1 MPNVSFSSI
10 NVLNG
15 NELGDTPQVSL
26 QTSGKKTA
34 RGSETL
40 LIFLDFP
47 NASPTTCAELART
60 LSDGYTRSPGGMTSA
75 LRLAVKLAND
85 KAIQFNKGAPPSS
98 RLEGSISCA
107 LITTDGVVIAQA
119 GPALAFARASTG
131 AFETI
136 APFGDGPAQVVGMT
150 PSIDVHFNNFAPQAG
165 DVFVLTGARS
175 YIDVSD
181 SLVNVCMGKGDARMV
196 AGYLNANVKQGR
208 MVGVAISVEGANAP
222 AVSALAPK
230 AAAPEPE
237 PAGMPAPIAA
247 STVTA
252 ATVAATTSKSAG
264 SDIAA
269 SVSHAGESMKAGVSQ
284 ASKSIQRSLS
294 SFGGKLLPEESP
306 VEVAQRSKTT
316 TFILAAIAILLPIL
330 IGVMVGVLYF
340 QFSGEAERLQARS
353 NALAAVEAVKATNDP
368 AQVKAG
374 WAKALQLIAD
384 YEAKSPDDTTT
395 FADARMAAR
404 TQLDQISQVT
414 RVNTT
419 ALAQFDTVAPRRIAA
434 SSLGI
439 YTLDLQNNTGEYYVL
454 NPERNAVTGKKV
466 QITFGEGMTATTTL
480 NDVAWATTTGD
491 RWRTEGAVYFSAG
504 DVWEYSSATGRAA
517 PIKIPVNA
525 DATPGTVQSGEL
537 YNNSVY
543 LLDRGVGQIWR
554 FPLAGDELGTGNSYF
569 RSPYRPLQESLD
581 MAIDGAIYVLQQNGA
596 VLKYFG
602 RQPVQFTI
610 GGLPEPFNRV
620 AAIAVSGDDPNRG
633 SVFVLDAGAGS
644 VIELSK
650 TGQFIRQ
657 YRGNGDEWVNALDMS
672 LDPTSNTMYVAT
684 QDRLFS
690 FAVQLPPPPPATPEV
705 TPTATQ

>member
-26 QTSGKKTA
+26 QTSGKKTT

-47 NASPTTCAELART
+47 NASPSTCADLART
-60 LSDGYTRSPGGMTSA
+60 LSDGYSRSPGGMTSA
-75 LRLAVKLAND
+75 LRLAMKLASD
-85 KAIQFNKGAPPSS
+85 RAVQLNKGVPPAM

-107 LITTDGVVIAQA
+107 LITPETIVIAQA

-136 APFGDGPAQVVGMT
+136 APYVVDGPAQVVGAT
-150 PSIDVHFNNFAPQAG
+150 SAIDVHFNNFSPQAG

-175 YIDVSD
+175 YVDVND
-181 SLVNVCMGKGDARMV
+181 QLVNICMGKGDARMV
-196 AGYLNANVKQGR
+196 AGYLNANVKHGR
-208 MVGVAISVEGANAP
+208 MTGVAISVDGAHAP
-222 AVSALAPK
+222 VTAAPSTQTT
-230 AAAPEPE
+230 APEPA
-237 PAGMPAPIAA
+237 PAI
-247 STVTA
+247 
-252 ATVAATTSKSAG
+252 AATTAAVAAAATAESKSAG
-264 SDIAA
+264 GDFSA
-269 SVSHAGESMKAGVSQ
+269 SVSQAGESVKAGVSN
-284 ASKSIQRSLS
+284 ATKSIQRSLS
-294 SFGGKLLPEESP
+294 NFGGKLLPEESP

-316 TFILAAIAILLPIL
+316 TFILAAVAIILPIL
-330 IGVMVGVLYF
+330 IGVIVGVLYF
-340 QFSGEAERLQARS
+340 QFSGEAEKLQARS
-353 NALAAVEAVKATNDP
+353 NALAAVEVVKATNDP

-384 YEAKSPDDTTT
+384 YEAKSPDDKTT
-395 FADARMAAR
+395 FADARNAAR
-404 TQLDQISQVT
+404 AQLDQISQVT

-419 ALAQFDTVAPRRIAA
+419 ALAQFDAVAPRRIAA

-439 YTLDLQNNTGEYYVL
+439 YALDLQNNTGEYYVL

-466 QITFGEGMTATTTL
+466 QITFGEGATNTVKL
-480 NDVAWATTTGD
+480 SDVAWATTTGD
-491 RWRTEGAVYFSAG
+491 RWRTEGAVFFNAG
-504 DVWEYSSATGRAA
+504 DIWEYSSATGRAA
-517 PIKIPVNA
+517 PLKIPVNA
-525 DATPGTVQSGEL
+525 DATPGNVQSGEL
-537 YNNSVY
+537 YNNAVY
-543 LLDRGVGQIWR
+543 LLDTGVGQIWR
-554 FPLAGDELGTGNSYF
+554 YPLAGDVLGTGTSYF
-569 RSPYRPLQESLD
+569 RSPYRPLQDGLD
-581 MAIDGAIYVLQQNGA
+581 MAIDGAVYVLQKNGA

-602 RQPVQFTI
+602 RQATQFTI
-610 GGLPEPFNRV
+610 AGLPEQFNRV
-620 AAIAVSGDDPNRG
+620 AALAISGDDPNRG

-657 YRGNGDEWVNALDMS
+657 YRGNGDEWKDALDMS

-690 FAVQLPPPPPATPEV
+690 FAVQPPPPAPA
-705 TPTATQ
+705 TPTTTPATTQ

>member
-47 NASPTTCAELART
+47 NASPSTCADLSRT
-60 LSDGYTRSPGGMTSA
+60 LSDGYSRSPGGMTSA
-75 LRLAVKLAND
+75 LRLAMKLASD
-85 KAIQFNKGAPPSS
+85 RAMQLNKGAPPAM

-107 LITTDGVVIAQA
+107 LITPETVVIAQA

-136 APFGDGPAQVVGMT
+136 APFVDGPEQIVGVT
-150 PSIDVHFNNFAPQAG
+150 SAIDVHFNNFAPQAG
-165 DVFVLTGARS
+165 DVFMLTGGRS
-175 YIDVSD
+175 YVDVND
-181 SLVNVCMGKGDARMV
+181 QLVNICMGKGDARMV
-196 AGYLNANVKQGR
+196 AGYLNANVKHGR
-208 MVGVAISVEGANAP
+208 LTGVAISVDGAHAASSAAP
-222 AVSALAPK
+222 SPQ
-230 AAAPEPE
+230 AAAPEPT
-237 PAGMPAPIAA
+237 PAMTA
-247 STVTA
+247 TA
-252 ATVAATTSKSAG
+252 ATATAVAASEAASKSAG
-264 SDIAA
+264 S
-269 SVSHAGESMKAGVSQ
+269 SVSSSASQVGESVKSGVSN
-284 ASKSIQRSLS
+284 ATKSIQRSLS
-294 SFGGKLLPEESP
+294 NFGGKLLPEESP
-306 VEVAQRSKTT
+306 AEVAQRSKTT
-316 TFILAAIAILLPIL
+316 TFILAAIAIILPIL
-330 IGVMVGVLYF
+330 IGVIVGVLYF

-384 YEAKSPDDTTT
+384 YEAKSPDDKTT
-395 FADARMAAR
+395 FVDARNAAR
-404 TQLDQISQVT
+404 AQLDQISQVT

-419 ALAQFDTVAPRRIAA
+419 ALAQFDAPAPRRIAA

-439 YTLDLQNNTGEYYVL
+439 YALDLQSNLGEYYVL

-466 QITFGEGMTATTTL
+466 QITFGEGATSTVKL
-480 NDVAWATTTGD
+480 SDVAWATTTGD
-491 RWRTEGAVYFSAG
+491 RWRTEGAVFFAAG
-504 DVWEYSSATGRAA
+504 DIWEYSSATGRAA

-525 DATPGTVQSGEL
+525 DATPGNVQSGEL

-543 LLDRGVGQIWR
+543 LLDTGVGQIWR
-554 FPLAGDELGTGNSYF
+554 FPLAGDALGTGNSYF
-569 RSPYRPLQESLD
+569 RSPYRPLQDGLD
-581 MAIDGAIYVLQQNGA
+581 MAIDGAIYILQKNGA

-602 RQPVQFTI
+602 RQAADFNPA
-610 GGLPEPFNRV
+610 GLPEPFNRV
-620 AAIAVSGDDPNRG
+620 AALAVSGDDPNRG

-644 VIELSK
+644 VIEMSK

-657 YRGNGDEWVNALDMS
+657 YRGNGDEWKDALDMS

-690 FAVQLPPPPPATPEV
+690 FAVQPPPPAPVEP
-705 TPTATQ
+705 TPTPATTQ

>member
-26 QTSGKKTA
+26 QTSGKKSA

-60 LSDGYTRSPGGMTSA
+60 LSDGYSRSPGGMTSA

-85 KAIQFNKGAPPSS
+85 KAIQFNKGAPPAS

-107 LITTDGVVIAQA
+107 LITTEGVVIAQT

-136 APFGDGPAQVVGMT
+136 APYGDGPTQIVGTT

-175 YIDVSD
+175 YVDVSD
-181 SLVNVCMGKGDARMV
+181 ALVGVCMGKGDARMV

-222 AVSALAPK
+222 AVSALAPIT
-230 AAAPEPE
+230 AMPEAE
-237 PAGMPAPIAA
+237 PAGMPMPAMAA
-247 STVTA
+247 ATATTA
-252 ATVAATTSKSAG
+252 AAATAGKSAG

-284 ASKSIQRSLS
+284 ATKSIQRSLS
-294 SFGGKLLPEESP
+294 SFGGKLLPDESP
-306 VEVAQRSKTT
+306 AEVVQRSKTT
-316 TFILAAIAILLPIL
+316 TFILAAIAIILPIL
-330 IGVMVGVLYF
+330 IGVVIGVLYF

-368 AQVKAG
+368 AQIKAG
-374 WAKALQLIAD
+374 WDRALQLIAD
-384 YEAKSPDDTTT
+384 YEAKSPDDAAT
-395 FADARMAAR
+395 FADARTAAR
-404 TQLDQISQVT
+404 AQLDQISQVT

-419 ALAQFDTVAPRRIAA
+419 ALTQFEVAAPRRISA

-439 YTLDLQNNTGEYYVL
+439 YALDLQSNAGEYYVL
-454 NPERNAVTGKKV
+454 NPERNAVTGRKV
-466 QITFGEGMTATTTL
+466 QIAFGDGLTTTTSL

-491 RWRTEGAVYFSAG
+491 RWRTEGAIFFSPG

-543 LLDRGVGQIWR
+543 LLDTRVGQIWR
-554 FPLAGDELGTGNSYF
+554 FPLAGDALGEGNPYF

-581 MAIDGAIYVLQQNGA
+581 MAIDGAIYVLQRNGA

-602 RQPVQFTI
+602 RQPVQFNI
-610 GGLPEPFNRV
+610 AGLPEPLNRV
-620 AAIAVSGDDPNRG
+620 AAMAVSGDDPNRG

-690 FAVQLPPPPPATPEV
+690 FAVQPPPPPPATPEV
-705 TPTATQ
+705 TPTTAP

>member
-26 QTSGKKTA
+26 QTSGKKTT

-47 NASPTTCAELART
+47 TASPSTCADLART
-60 LSDGYTRSPGGMTSA
+60 LSDGYSRSPGGMTSA

-85 KAIQFNKGAPPSS
+85 RAIQLNKGAPPAA

-107 LITTDGVVIAQA
+107 LITPETVVIAQA
-119 GPALAFARASTG
+119 GPALAFARANTG

-136 APFGDGPAQVVGMT
+136 APYGEGSTQLVGMT
-150 PSIDVHFNNFAPQAG
+150 TAIDVHFNNFSPQPG
-165 DVFVLTGARS
+165 DVFVLTGTRS
-175 YIDVSD
+175 YLDVSD
-181 SLVNVCMGKGDARMV
+181 TLVNVCMGKGDARMV
-196 AGYLNANVKQGR
+196 AGYLNANIKQGR
-208 MVGVAISVEGANAP
+208 MMGVAISVDGANAP
-222 AVSALAPK
+222 A
-230 AAAPEPE
+230 AAAPAPRAATPQAE
-237 PAGMPAPIAA
+237 PASMPAAA
-247 STVTA
+247 TA
-252 ATVAATTSKSAG
+252 ATVAASTVTKSSSTVA
-264 SDIAA
+264 SDISA

-284 ASKSIQRSLS
+284 ATKSIQRSLS

-306 VEVAQRSKTT
+306 VEVAQRSKAT
-316 TFILAAIAILLPIL
+316 TFILAAIAIILPIL
-330 IGVMVGVLYF
+330 IGVIVGVLYF

-368 AQVKAG
+368 AQVKVG
-374 WAKALQLIAD
+374 WAKALQLID
-384 YEAKSPDDTTT
+384 EYETKNPDDRAT
-395 FADARMAAR
+395 FVDARTAAR
-404 TQLDQISQVT
+404 AQLDQISQVT
-414 RVNTT
+414 RVSTT
-419 ALAQFDTVAPRRIAA
+419 ALAQFDTTAPRQIAA

-439 YTLDLQNNTGEYYVL
+439 YTLDMSANTGEYYVL
-454 NPERNAVTGKKV
+454 NPERNAVAGKKV
-466 QITFGEGMTATTTL
+466 QITFGDGLTATAKL
-480 NDVAWATTTGD
+480 SDVAWATTTGD
-491 RWRTEGAVYFSAG
+491 RWRTEGAVFFSNG
-504 DVWEYSSATGRAA
+504 DIWEYSSATGRAA
-517 PIKIPVNA
+517 PIKIPVDA
-525 DATPGTVQSGEL
+525 DATPGTVKSGVL

-543 LLDRGVGQIWR
+543 LLDTGVGQVWR
-554 FPLAGDELGTGNSYF
+554 YPLAGDVLGTGNSYF
-569 RSPYRPLQESLD
+569 RSPYRPLQESVD
-581 MAIDGAIYVLQQNGA
+581 MAIDGAVYVLQQNGA

-602 RQPVQFTI
+602 RQPVQFNI
-610 GGLPEPFNRV
+610 AGLPEQLIRV

-657 YRGNGDEWVNALDMS
+657 YRGNGDEWVNAIDMS

-690 FAVQLPPPPPATPEV
+690 FAVQPPPPPPATPEV
-705 TPTATQ
+705 TPTTAP

>member
-1 MPNVSFSSI
+1 
-10 NVLNG
+10 
-15 NELGDTPQVSL
+15 
-26 QTSGKKTA
+26 
-34 RGSETL
+34 
-40 LIFLDFP
+40 
-47 NASPTTCAELART
+47 
-60 LSDGYTRSPGGMTSA
+60 MTSA

-85 KAIQFNKGAPPSS
+85 RAIQLNKGAPPAA

-107 LITTDGVVIAQA
+107 LITPESVVIAQA
-119 GPALAFARASTG
+119 GPALAFARASAG

-136 APFGDGPAQVVGMT
+136 APYGDGPTQIVGMT
-150 PSIDVHFNNFAPQAG
+150 PSIDVHFNNFAPLAG

-175 YIDVSD
+175 YVDVSD

-196 AGYLNANVKQGR
+196 AGYLNANIKQGR
-208 MVGVAISVEGANAP
+208 MSGVAISVDGASVP
-222 AVSALAPK
+222 
-230 AAAPEPE
+230 AAPVPAASASE
-237 PAGMPAPIAA
+237 PAGMPA
-247 STVTA
+247 A
-252 ATVAATTSKSAG
+252 ATAVAATTAVAASKGAG
-264 SDIAA
+264 SDFSA
-269 SVSHAGESMKAGVSQ
+269 SVSQAGESMKSGVSQ
-284 ASKSIQRSLS
+284 ATKSIQRSLS
-294 SFGGKLLPEESP
+294 NFGGKLLPDESP

-316 TFILAAIAILLPIL
+316 TFILAAIAIILPIM
-330 IGVMVGVLYF
+330 IGVIVGVLYF

-384 YEAKSPDDTTT
+384 YEAKSPDDTAT
-395 FADARMAAR
+395 FADARVAAR
-404 TQLDQISQVT
+404 AQLDQISQVT

-419 ALAQFDTVAPRRIAA
+419 ALAQFDAPAPRRIAA

-439 YTLDLQNNTGEYYVL
+439 YTLDMQNNTGEYYVL

-466 QITFGEGMTATTTL
+466 EITFGDGVTPTTPL
-480 NDVAWATTTGD
+480 SDVSWATTTGD
-491 RWRTEGAVYFSAG
+491 RWRTEGAVYYSTG

-543 LLDRGVGQIWR
+543 LLDTGVGQIWR
-554 FPLAGDELGTGNSYF
+554 FPLAGDELGEGNSYF
-569 RSPYRPLQESLD
+569 RSPYRPLQDGID
-581 MAIDGAIYVLQQNGA
+581 MAIDGAIYILQKNGA

-602 RQPVQFTI
+602 RQAAQFNI
-610 GGLPEPFNRV
+610 AGLPEPFNRV
-620 AAIAVSGDDPNRG
+620 AALAVSGDDPNRG

-690 FAVQLPPPPPATPEV
+690 FTVQPPPPPPATPEV
-705 TPTATQ
+705 TPTTAP

>member
-15 NELGDTPQVSL
+15 NELGDTSQVSL
-26 QTSGKKTA
+26 QTSGKKST

-47 NASPTTCAELART
+47 NASPSMCADLART
-60 LSDGYTRSPGGMTSA
+60 LSEGYSRSPGGMTSA
-75 LRLAVKLAND
+75 LRLAVKLASD
-85 KAIQFNKGAPPSS
+85 RAIQLNKGAPPAT

-107 LITTDGVVIAQA
+107 LITPESIVIAQA

-136 APFGDGPAQVVGMT
+136 APYGEGSAQMVGVT
-150 PSIDVHFNNFAPQAG
+150 SAIDVHFNNFAPQAG

-175 YIDVSD
+175 YVDVSD
-181 SLVNVCMGKGDARMV
+181 SLVSVCMGKGDARMV
-196 AGYLNANVKQGR
+196 AGYLNANIKQGR
-208 MVGVAISVEGANAP
+208 MTGVAISVDGASAP
-222 AVSALAPK
+222 AAAAPLPK
-230 AAAPEPE
+230 AATPEPE
-237 PAGMPAPIAA
+237 PAGTQAVAVAA
-247 STVTA
+247 
-252 ATVAATTSKSAG
+252 AATTAAVATKSA
-264 SDIAA
+264 S
-269 SVSHAGESMKAGVSQ
+269 SVSQAGESMKSGVSQ
-284 ASKSIQRSLS
+284 ATKSIQRSLS
-294 SFGGKLLPEESP
+294 NFGGKLLPDESP

-316 TFILAAIAILLPIL
+316 TFILAAIAIILPIL
-330 IGVMVGVLYF
+330 IGVVVGVLYF

-353 NALAAVEAVKATNDP
+353 NALAAVEAVKVINDP

-384 YEAKSPDDTTT
+384 YEAKSPDDTAT
-395 FADARMAAR
+395 FADARVAAR
-404 TQLDQISQVT
+404 AQLDQISQVT

-419 ALAQFDTVAPRRIAA
+419 ALAQFDAPAPRRIAA

-439 YTLDLQNNTGEYYVL
+439 YTLDMQTNTGEYYVL

-466 QITFGEGMTATTTL
+466 QIAFGDGVTPTTPL
-480 NDVAWATTTGD
+480 SDVSWATTTGD
-491 RWRTEGAVYFSAG
+491 RWRTEGAVYFSNS

-517 PIKIPVNA
+517 PLKIPVNA

-543 LLDRGVGQIWR
+543 LLDTGVGQIWR
-554 FPLAGDELGTGNSYF
+554 YPLAGDALGEGNSYF
-569 RSPYRPLQESLD
+569 RSPYRPLQDGLD
-581 MAIDGAIYVLQQNGA
+581 MAIDGAIYILQKNGA

-602 RQPVQFTI
+602 RQAAQFTI
-610 GGLPEPFNRV
+610 AGLPEPFNRV

-650 TGQFIRQ
+650 SGQFIRQ

-690 FAVQLPPPPPATPEV
+690 FTVQPPPPPPATPEV

>member
-26 QTSGKKTA
+26 QASGKKSA

-47 NASPTTCAELART
+47 TASPSTCADLART
-60 LSDGYTRSPGGMTSA
+60 LSDGYSRSPGGMTSA

-85 KAIQFNKGAPPSS
+85 RAIQLNKGAPPAT

-107 LITTDGVVIAQA
+107 LITTETVVVAQA

-136 APFGDGPAQVVGMT
+136 APYGDGPTQVVGMT
-150 PSIDVHFNNFAPQAG
+150 SAIDVHFNNFSPQAG

-175 YIDVSD
+175 YVDVSD
-181 SLVNVCMGKGDARMV
+181 SLVSMCMGKGDARMV
-196 AGYLNANVKQGR
+196 AGYLNANVKRGR
-208 MVGVAISVEGANAP
+208 MVGVAISVDGANVP
-222 AVSALAPK
+222 AGAAALPK
-230 AAAPEPE
+230 ADTPEPE
-237 PAGMPAPIAA
+237 PEGMPVAA
-247 STVTA
+247 TAAA
-252 ATVAATTSKSAG
+252 ATVVATAAKSAG
-264 SDIAA
+264 SSTAA
-269 SVSHAGESMKAGVSQ
+269 PAAPPGDVMRASLNQ
-284 ASKSIQRSLS
+284 ATRSIQRSLS
-294 SFGGKLLPEESP
+294 SFGGKLLPDESP

-316 TFILAAIAILLPIL
+316 TFILASIAILLPIL
-330 IGVMVGVLYF
+330 IGVIVGVLYF

-384 YEAKSPDDTTT
+384 YEAKSPDDRTS

-404 TQLDQISQVT
+404 AQLDQISLVT
-414 RVNTT
+414 RVDTT
-419 ALAQFDTVAPRRIAA
+419 ALTQFDSTAPRRIAA
-434 SSLGI
+434 SALGI
-439 YTLDLQNNTGEYYVL
+439 YTLDMAANTGEYYVL

-466 QITFGEGMTATTTL
+466 QITFGDGVTPTTKL
-480 NDVAWATTTGD
+480 SDVAWATTTGD
-491 RWRTEGAVYFSAG
+491 RWRTEGAVYFSNS
-504 DVWEYSSATGRAA
+504 DIWEYSSATGRAA

-543 LLDRGVGQIWR
+543 LLDTGVGQIWR
-554 FPLAGDELGTGNSYF
+554 YPLAGDELGTGNSYF
-569 RSPYRPLQESLD
+569 RSPYRPLQESVD

-602 RQPVQFTI
+602 RQPVQFSI
-610 GGLPEPFNRV
+610 AGLPEQLNRV

-633 SVFVLDAGAGS
+633 SVFVLDGGAGS

-650 TGQFIRQ
+650 AGQFIRQ
-657 YRGNGDEWVNALDMS
+657 YRGNGDEWMNAIDMS

-684 QDRLFS
+684 QDKLFS
-690 FAVQLPPPPPATPEV
+690 FAVQPPPAPPATPEPTPTPTV
-705 TPTATQ
+705 TP